1 MGINSVVGMLG
12 YRSNVCMFCMFL
24 QPTAEQ
30 IRYAQLL
37 NTEDSKAMRDKIKQV
52 MFKLIVV

>member
-1 MGINSVVGMLG
+1 MLIG
-12 YRSNVCMFCMFL
+12 SCNF

-37 NTEDSKAMRDKIKQV
+37 NTEDSKAMKDKIKQV
-52 MFKLIVV
+52 PFFTLNQL